1 MTTLD
6 QARDNAAR
14 ARAALEANLDGL
26 EDKLNVPKRIARAYR
41 RNPFVVI
48 GVGIGVAAAIA
59 GVIAWRVL
67 RDD

>member
-26 EDKLNVPKRIARAYR
+26 EEKLNVPKRIAQAYR
-41 RNPFVVI
+41 RNPLMVI

-59 GVIAWRVL
+59 GVIAWRIV
-67 RDD
+67 RD